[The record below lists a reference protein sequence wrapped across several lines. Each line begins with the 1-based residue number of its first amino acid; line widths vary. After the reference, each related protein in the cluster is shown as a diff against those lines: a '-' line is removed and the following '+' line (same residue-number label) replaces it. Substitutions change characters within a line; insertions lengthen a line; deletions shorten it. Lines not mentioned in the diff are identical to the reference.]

1 MSEAER
7 GRKLKGI
14 LYGVGVGP
22 GDPELMTVKAVK
34 TLQKVQWIAVPDT
47 GGDKSALS
55 IAVPYIE
62 GKPRIFCPTPM
73 TRDRETLQKA
83 HEEGVRL
90 ITEKLDMGEDVA
102 FITLGDPSVYS
113 TYMYLHR
120 LVGEAGYEARM
131 IPGVP
136 SFCAAAAALNI
147 SLCDGGEPLH
157 ILPASYEGTEEL
169 LHLNLKGSKVLMK
182 SGRSLAEVKEKL
194 REMGFDR
201 VQMAECCSMK
211 NERLYHSLDEIPDQ
225 SSYFSIL
232 IVK

>member
-1 MSEAER
+1 M
-7 GRKLKGI
+7 KGI

-22 GDPELMTVKAVK
+22 GDPELLTVKAVK

-47 GGDKSALS
+47 GGEKSALS
-55 IAVPYIE
+55 IAAPYIE
-62 GKPRIFCPTPM
+62 GKPQIFCPMPM
-73 TRDRETLQKA
+73 TRDKEALRKA
-83 HEEGVRL
+83 HEESALL
-90 ITEKLDMGEDVA
+90 ITEKLDIGEDVA

-120 LVGEAGYEARM
+120 LIREAGFDAQM
-131 IPGVP
+131 VPGIP

-169 LHLNLKGSKVLMK
+169 LQLEGNKVLMK
-182 SGRSLAEVKEKL
+182 SGRSLGKVKKNL
-194 REMGFDR
+194 QKMGLQGR
-201 VQMAECCSMK
+201 VQMAECCSME
-211 NERLYHSLDEIPDQ
+211 NERLYESFNEIPDE

>member
-1 MSEAER
+1 M
-7 GRKLKGI
+7 
-14 LYGVGVGP
+14 YGVGVGP

-34 TLQKVQWIAVPDT
+34 TLQNVQWIAVPDT

-55 IAVPYIE
+55 IATPYIE
-62 GKPRIFCPTPM
+62 GKPLIYCPAPM
-73 TRDRETLQKA
+73 TRDSETLRKA
-83 HEEGVRL
+83 HEEGIRR
-90 ITEKLDMGEDVA
+90 IAEKLEQGENVA

-120 LVGEAGYEARM
+120 LIREAGYEARM

-136 SFCAAAAALNI
+136 SFCAAAAALSD

-169 LHLNLKGSKVLMK
+169 LRLEGNKVLMK
-182 SGRSLAEVKEKL
+182 SGKSLGKVKEIL
-194 REMGFDR
+194 REMGLDGQ
-201 VQMAECCSMK
+201 VKMAECCSME
-211 NERLYHSLDEIPDQ
+211 NERLYENFDDIPDE